1 MICYFDRKI
10 IFFGFFEVIEV
21 IIGDELILFVGVSI
35 FIICFIFG
43 FFILIVQWK
52 KDDKDL
58 VEFGRILKIN
68 NVIKMDMGIFICEV
82 MNRVG

>member
-1 MICYFDRKI
+1 M
-10 IFFGFFEVIEV
+10 
-21 IIGDELILFVGVSI
+21 
-35 FIICFIFG
+35 
-43 FFILIVQWK
+43 

-82 MNRVG
+82 MNRVGWISWISKLIVIGKLV